1 MRTELKAEV
10 EIQVPFHDVDGMH
23 VVWHGHY
30 YKYFEVA
37 RTKLLQS
44 IDYDVHE
51 MKASGYSWPI
61 VETNCKYVRPILY
74 DQLIQVSAKIQEY
87 ENRLKIIYRISDAKT
102 DVATPNITT
111 KYTIKTTRI
120 LRPFSAKSLVTQN
133 TFRCFSCQQPLV

>member
-1 MRTELKAEV
+1 MKADV

-61 VETNCKYVRPILY
+61 VETNCKYVRPIVY

-102 DVATPNITT
+102 DEKLATGHTTQVAVDMKNNEMCFVSP
-111 KYTIKTTRI
+111 KI
-120 LRPFSAKSLVTQN
+120 LLKKVEECELFL
-133 TFRCFSCQQPLV
+133 

>member
-102 DVATPNITT
+102 GEKLATGHTTQVAVDMKNNEMCFVSP
-111 KYTIKTTRI
+111 KI
-120 LRPFSAKSLVTQN
+120 LLKKVEECELFL
-133 TFRCFSCQQPLV
+133 

>member
-1 MRTELKAEV
+1 MRTELKADV

-102 DVATPNITT
+102 DEKLATGHTTQVAVDMKNNEMCFVSP
-111 KYTIKTTRI
+111 KI
-120 LRPFSAKSLVTQN
+120 LLEKVEG
-133 TFRCFSCQQPLV
+133 

>member
-61 VETNCKYVRPILY
+61 VETNCKYVRSILY

-102 DVATPNITT
+102 DEKLATGHTTQVAVDMKNNEMCFVSP
-111 KYTIKTTRI
+111 KI
-120 LRPFSAKSLVTQN
+120 LLKKVEECELFL
-133 TFRCFSCQQPLV
+133 

>member
-51 MKASGYSWPI
+51 MMASGNSWPI

-102 DVATPNITT
+102 DEKLATGHTTQVAVDMKNNEMCFVSP
-111 KYTIKTTRI
+111 KI
-120 LRPFSAKSLVTQN
+120 LLKKVEECELFL
-133 TFRCFSCQQPLV
+133 

>member
-51 MKASGYSWPI
+51 MKGSGYSWPI

-102 DVATPNITT
+102 DEKLATGHTTQVAVDMKNNEMCFVSP
-111 KYTIKTTRI
+111 KI
-120 LRPFSAKSLVTQN
+120 LLKKVEECELFL
-133 TFRCFSCQQPLV
+133 

>member
-61 VETNCKYVRPILY
+61 IETFCKYVQPMLY
-74 DQLIQVSAKIQEY
+74 NQLIQVGAKIQEY

-102 DVATPNITT
+102 GEKLATGHTTQVAVDMKNNEMCFVSP
-111 KYTIKTTRI
+111 KI
-120 LRPFSAKSLVTQN
+120 LLKKVEECELFL
-133 TFRCFSCQQPLV
+133 

>member
-30 YKYFEVA
+30 YKYFEVV
-37 RTKLLQS
+37 RTKLFQS
-44 IDYDVHE
+44 IDYDVLQ

-61 VETNCKYVRPILY
+61 IETSCKYVQPMLY
-74 DQLIQVSAKIQEY
+74 NQLIQVSAKIQEY

-102 DVATPNITT
+102 DEKLATGHTTQVAVDMKNNEMCFVSP
-111 KYTIKTTRI
+111 KI
-120 LRPFSAKSLVTQN
+120 LLKKVEECELFL
-133 TFRCFSCQQPLV
+133 

>member
-61 VETNCKYVRPILY
+61 VETNCKYVRPMLY
-74 DQLIQVSAKIQEY
+74 NQLIQVSAKIQEY

-102 DVATPNITT
+102 DEKLATGHTTQVAVDMKNNEMCFVSP
-111 KYTIKTTRI
+111 KI
-120 LRPFSAKSLVTQN
+120 LLKKVEECELFL
-133 TFRCFSCQQPLV
+133 

>member
-61 VETNCKYVRPILY
+61 VETNCKYVRPIVY

-102 DVATPNITT
+102 DEKLATGHTTQVAVDMKNNEMCFVSP
-111 KYTIKTTRI
+111 KI
-120 LRPFSAKSLVTQN
+120 LLKKVEECELFL
-133 TFRCFSCQQPLV
+133 

>member
-87 ENRLKIIYRISDAKT
+87 ENRLKIIYQISDAKT
-102 DVATPNITT
+102 GEKLATGHTTQVAVDMKNNEMCFVSP
-111 KYTIKTTRI
+111 KI
-120 LRPFSAKSLVTQN
+120 LLEKVEG
-133 TFRCFSCQQPLV
+133 

>member
-37 RTKLLQS
+37 RTKLFQS

-61 VETNCKYVRPILY
+61 IETSCKYVQPILY
-74 DQLIQVSAKIQEY
+74 NQLIQVSAKIQEY

-102 DVATPNITT
+102 DEKLATGHTTQVAVDMKNNEMCFVSP
-111 KYTIKTTRI
+111 KI
-120 LRPFSAKSLVTQN
+120 LLKKVEECELFL
-133 TFRCFSCQQPLV
+133 

>member
-61 VETNCKYVRPILY
+61 IETSCKYVQPILY
-74 DQLIQVSAKIQEY
+74 NQLIQVSAKIQEY
-87 ENRLKIIYRISDAKT
+87 ENRLKIIYRIFDAKT
-102 DVATPNITT
+102 DEKLATGHTTQVAVDMKNNEMCFVSP
-111 KYTIKTTRI
+111 KI
-120 LRPFSAKSLVTQN
+120 LLEKVEG
-133 TFRCFSCQQPLV
+133 

>member
-51 MKASGYSWPI
+51 MKGSGYSWPI

-102 DVATPNITT
+102 DEKLATGHTTQVAVDMKNNEMCFVSP
-111 KYTIKTTRI
+111 KI
-120 LRPFSAKSLVTQN
+120 LLEKVEG
-133 TFRCFSCQQPLV
+133 

>member
-61 VETNCKYVRPILY
+61 IETSCKYVQPILY
-74 DQLIQVSAKIQEY
+74 NQLIQVSAKIQEY

-102 DVATPNITT
+102 DEKLATGHTTQVAVDMKNNEMCFVSP
-111 KYTIKTTRI
+111 KI
-120 LRPFSAKSLVTQN
+120 LLKKVEECELFL
-133 TFRCFSCQQPLV
+133 

>member
-1 MRTELKAEV
+1 MKADV

-44 IDYDVHE
+44 IDYDVHQ

-61 VETNCKYVRPILY
+61 VETNCKYVQPIVY

-102 DVATPNITT
+102 DEKLATGHTTQVAVDMKNNEMCFVSP
-111 KYTIKTTRI
+111 KI
-120 LRPFSAKSLVTQN
+120 LLKKVEECELFL
-133 TFRCFSCQQPLV
+133 

>member
-1 MRTELKAEV
+1 MYAGLQIKTVLKAAV
-10 EIQVPFHDVDGMH
+10 EIRVPFHDVDGMH

-44 IDYDVHE
+44 IGYDVHE

-74 DQLIQVSAKIQEY
+74 DQLIQVSAQIHEY
-87 ENRLKIIYRISDAKT
+87 ENRLKIRYRIADAVSNSKLAT
-102 DVATPNITT
+102 GYTTQVAVEMKNLEMCFVTP
-111 KYTIKTTRI
+111 KI
-120 LRPFSAKSLVTQN
+120 LREKVEE
-133 TFRCFSCQQPLV
+133 